1 LGAGLNGTLWV
12 GGHALLR
19 ERFVATDVAQ
29 ALGSGEVT
37 MFFGVPTMYVRLL
50 EQTPPDLRFDAVRLF
65 VSGSAAL
72 PASVHQQFTARFDK
86 SILERYGS
94 TEFGFALSNPYE
106 GPRVPG
112 HVGFPLPGVAV
123 RLLGPSEGDAAPG
136 EEGEV
141 AVKGDN
147 VFQGYWRNDA
157 STQKAFWTAPDGS
170 RWFRSGDV
178 AVFDPVK
185 GYRISG
191 RIKELIISGGFNI
204 YPAEVEFELLDVPG
218 VKAAAVVGQPHPARG
233 EVPVAFVEAEPG
245 FDPEQALAALTG
257 RIASFKVPKAIH
269 VIDALPRN
277 AMGKVEK
284 PRLKALLTEGS

>member
-1 LGAGLNGTLWV
+1 
-12 GGHALLR
+12 
-19 ERFVATDVAQ
+19 
-29 ALGSGEVT
+29 

-50 EQTPPDLRFDAVRLF
+50 EQAPEATGFDAVRLF

-72 PASVHQQFTARFDK
+72 PAQIHQRFQQRFGA

-94 TEFGFALSNPYE
+94 TEFGFALSNRYD

-112 HVGFPLPGVAV
+112 HVGFPLPGVEV
-123 RLLGPSEGDAAPG
+123 RLITASGAEANPG

-141 AVKGDN
+141 AVHGDN
-147 VFQGYWRNDA
+147 VSPGYWRNPDA
-157 STQKAFWTAPDGS
+157 TDKAFWTDAS
-170 RWFRSGDV
+170 SKRWYRSGDV
-178 AVFDPVK
+178 AVFDPQR

-204 YPAEVEFELLDVPG
+204 YPAEVEFELLNVPG
-218 VKAAAVVGQPHPARG
+218 VRAAAVVGQPHEARG
-233 EVPVAFVEAEPG
+233 EVPVAFVEAASD
-245 FDPEQALAALTG
+245 FDPERAIEALKT

-284 PRLKALLTEGS
+284 PRLKQLLPKGG